1 MRSLAPFSLTGPLP
15 TGRVA
20 IEASAGTGKTFT
32 LASLVLRC
40 VAEAAVPVDQL
51 LVVTFGRAA
60 AAELRDR
67 VRTRLTDAVAALRH
81 PGSAPA
87 DDELLTLLAAT
98 DREHRLERLERA
110 VGDVDTA
117 TITTIHSFAQQV
129 LATLGSAAPGDLD
142 ATLVEDTRAVVT
154 SVCTDLIA
162 ALATAGPGS
171 AGPDSA
177 GQLPAVADLSAT
189 VTTVLGNPGIRLVPD
204 LDDDTATPG
213 AILRRQL
220 VDQAVAH
227 VHRRRRLAGTVSF
240 DDLLTQLLDAL
251 RASTATVA
259 ALRRRYRVALVDEF
273 QDTDP
278 VQWALFSTLFGEPGT
293 GTTLV
298 LVADPKQAIYGFRGA
313 DVHTYLR
320 AASTPGTDRSSLGV
334 NWRSDPALLD
344 ALGRLFD
351 GATFGHPD
359 ITFVPVHAAPGND
372 GRRLRAASGAA
383 LPALSVRAAVGPDLE
398 RGKAGLVVTEKAER
412 AVAADLAGH
421 ILDLLS
427 HAQLPPRHDGSG
439 ARPLR
444 PGDVAV
450 LIGRHAEA
458 RTIQRALRD
467 RGIPAVVARG
477 ENVLGSDAARH
488 WRWLLGALARP
499 ADPTRA
505 RTATQSCF
513 FGWSLADIATA
524 DDATLDAVQDDLA
537 RWADILATR
546 GTVELCAHLWVES
559 GVVTRVLATADGDRM
574 VTDLGHIAALL
585 HNAPAGRRPTP
596 GSLLATL
603 DHLRDQPDTGT
614 DQDVTTQR
622 VESEAEAV
630 QIMTVHAAKGLEFPV
645 VCVPTMWRGSLLDVK
660 QVLYEDSDTDTRT
673 FDVAAGES
681 WPTAKEARSR
691 KNLAAADIVGENLRL
706 LYVALTRARHHTAV
720 WWSST
725 PKSNTTGL
733 ARVLFARDSTVIDPD
748 LFTAKTVPLP
758 ADGDIVPTLAAAF
771 GAGDGIVDV
780 VLSPPAGR
788 RGAAWADA
796 SSATAT
802 GPLQLATLDVP
813 PPRLARRWSF
823 TAIADHDTR
832 TEPTSTFDAD
842 DDSLGDAGAADER
855 SRYDTTS
862 DADDDD
868 SLGDDRDADERPR
881 YDTAPGSDDDS
892 LGDARAADERPRY
905 DTTSDDAPS
914 GLGTQGG
921 ASPTTPDTS
930 TPDTSATDTGSGAI
944 TPELP
949 LGAIAGSAR
958 FGELVHG
965 VLERVDFTTADL
977 DGELLATVSDR
988 LRWSPWP
995 VDPASL
1001 AAGLRATIDTPLGPL
1016 VGSRRLR
1023 DMAPGDC
1030 LRELRFELLLGSG
1043 SRQATDRDLGAMVA
1057 AHLPDDHPLRPW
1069 AERLATGPFGVDL
1082 AGHLTGSIDVVFRV
1096 RDPEDPDAEPRFVV
1110 ADYKTNTLGEPGR
1123 APRSDDYRSDR
1134 LATAMADHHYPL
1146 QALLYAV
1153 ALHRYLRWRL
1163 PGYDPAVHLGGAA
1176 YLFVRGMAGPAT
1188 PLDEGHPRGVFSW
1201 DIGAALVTDTSDLLA
1216 GRLAAR

>member
-1 MRSLAPFSLTGPLP
+1 MSSLKPFSLTGPLP
-15 TGRVA
+15 TGRAA

-32 LASLVLRC
+32 LASLVLRS

-51 LVVTFGRAA
+51 LVVSFTRAA

-87 DDELLTLLAAT
+87 DDDLLTLLAAT
-98 DREHRLERLERA
+98 DRERRLERLERA
-110 VGDVDTA
+110 VGDFDAA
-117 TITTIHSFAQQV
+117 TVTTIHSFAQQV

-142 ATLVEDTRAVVT
+142 ATLVEDTRAVVA

-162 ALATAGPGS
+162 ALATAGLDS

-177 GQLPAVADLSAT
+177 GQLPTVADLATT

-240 DDLLTQLLDAL
+240 DDLLTQLLAAL
-251 RASTATVA
+251 RASAAAVT

-278 VQWALFSTLFGEPGT
+278 VQWALFSTLFGAPGT

-320 AASTPGTDRSSLGV
+320 AAGTPGTDRSSLGV
-334 NWRSDPALLD
+334 NWRSDPALLG

-351 GATFGHPD
+351 GVTFGHPD
-359 ITFVPVHAAPGND
+359 ITFVPVHAAPCND
-372 GRRLRAASGAA
+372 GRRLRTASGAT

-398 RGKAGLVVTEKAER
+398 RGKTGLVVTEKAER

-421 ILDLLS
+421 VLDLLD
-427 HAQLPPRHDGSG
+427 HAQIPPRHGGSG
-439 ARPLR
+439 SRPLR

-458 RTIQRALRD
+458 RAVQRALRD

-477 ENVLGSDAARH
+477 ENVLDSDAARH

-513 FGWSLADIATA
+513 FGWSLADVATA
-524 DDATLDAVQDDLA
+524 DDATLGAVQDDLA

-559 GVVTRVLATADGDRM
+559 GVATRVLATADGDRM
-574 VTDLGHIAALL
+574 ITDLGHIAALL
-585 HNAPAGRRPTP
+585 HNVPAGRRPTP
-596 GSLLATL
+596 GSLLAAL
-603 DHLRDQPDTGT
+603 DHLRDQPGAGT

-645 VCVPTMWRGSLLDVK
+645 VCVPTMWRGSSLDVK
-660 QVLYEDSDTDTRT
+660 QVLYEDSDTETRT
-673 FDVAAGES
+673 FDVADGEA
-681 WPTAKEARSR
+681 WPTAKEARNRKSR
-691 KNLAAADIVGENLRL
+691 AAADIVGENLRL

-720 WWSST
+720 WWSSAS
-725 PKSNTTGL
+725 KSNATGL
-733 ARVLFARDSTVIDPD
+733 ARVLFARDGTVIDPD

-771 GAGDGIVDV
+771 DAGDGIVDV
-780 VLSPPAGR
+780 VLSPAPGGR
-788 RGAAWADA
+788 AATWADT
-796 SSATAT
+796 SSAATT
-802 GPLQLATLDVP
+802 GPLQLATLEVP

-832 TEPTSTFDAD
+832 TDGAEPASTFDA
-842 DDSLGDAGAADER
+842 
-855 SRYDTTS
+855 
-862 DADDDD
+862 
-868 SLGDDRDADERPR
+868 
-881 YDTAPGSDDDS
+881 DDDS
-892 LGDARAADERPRY
+892 LGDARAADERSRY
-905 DTTSDDAPS
+905 DMFPDDAPS
-914 GLGTQGG
+914 GLDAQGA
-921 ASPTTPDTS
+921 ASPYTPDAS
-930 TPDTSATDTGSGAI
+930 TFDAGAPDAGAPDANAPDASAPGTGSGAFDAD
-944 TPELP
+944 LP
-949 LGAIAGSAR
+949 LGAIPGSAR

-965 VLERVDFTTADL
+965 VLERVDFTAADL

-995 VDPASL
+995 VDPPSL
-1001 AAGLRATIDTPLGPL
+1001 AAGLRATIETPLGPL
-1016 VGSRRLR
+1016 AAGRRLR

-1043 SRQATDRDLGAMVA
+1043 SRQATDRDIGALVA

-1082 AGHLTGSIDVVFRV
+1082 AGHLTGSIDVVLRV
-1096 RDPEDPDAEPRFVV
+1096 RDPANPHAEPRFVV

-1123 APRSDDYRSDR
+1123 APRSDDYRPDR

-1188 PLDEGHPRGVFSW
+1188 PVDDGHPLGVFSW